1 MSATDWPE
9 KLQPDAL
16 LVITHSQHM
25 SEAALDG
32 VLSDIWNLGD
42 AMRAAGWH
50 VDTEKKW
57 LQRID
62 PQRPACIS
70 GENIVTVYGME
81 DTVTPIK
88 TALTQMDAWE
98 VPQENRFS
106 YKRGHFSIPLGMIN
120 DDEPLLRFAAV
131 LRKIEQQKLQS
142 AHVDQAE

>member
-1 MSATDWPE
+1 
-9 KLQPDAL
+9 
-16 LVITHSQHM
+16 
-25 SEAALDG
+25 
-32 VLSDIWNLGD
+32 
-42 AMRAAGWH
+42 
-50 VDTEKKW
+50 
-57 LQRID
+57 
-62 PQRPACIS
+62 
-70 GENIVTVYGME
+70 
-81 DTVTPIK
+81 VTPIK